1 MDGGLPYDHSSSLQ
15 SLGEGIGSE
24 IEKCHVHPLC
34 PTLLW
39 PMQSFTAG
47 HREAKTLAVFKGGF
61 PGPWDKQE
69 HPVLKKD
76 SHCAFSIG
84 RAIAQG
90 QSSSG
95 SQHREGRSNC
105 TAGSCQCPNEG
116 PRVGGR
122 GVLPALAFPGL
133 FMLDQ
138 LLVSS
143 GVVLVPPNIEYIVP
157 EVNRAHSWGCSRWFC
172 PVRRAQ
178 GRETLWGAPCPEGR
192 TLWGP
197 WCSLLL
203 PAPSDLKERLCLAV
217 APALAAPSPAQVS
230 LCREVQGKGK
240 ILREAGEGGKQA
252 LREGAQHGLKA
263 PSQRAFVRPGRA
275 QRRCQPRGAVLAPV
289 APGDPKS
296 SAACPAPRPSDVPV
310 GRMQLGIPITPL
322 GSAPGRAVPG
332 PTARSR
338 K

>member
-1 MDGGLPYDHSSSLQ
+1 MKLKSVMYILCAQRSFGPCSPSLQ
-15 SLGEGIGSE
+15 DT
-24 IEKCHVHPLC
+24 VRPR
-34 PTLLW
+34 LW
-39 PMQSFTAG
+39 QC
-47 HREAKTLAVFKGGF
+47 LKGGF
-61 PGPWDKQE
+61 PGHGTSRNIQCLRKTHIVLSVLDGPLLKDN
-69 HPVLKKD
+69 HPLGA
-76 SHCAFSIG
+76 STG
-84 RAIAQG
+84 RADQ
-90 QSSSG
+90 
-95 SQHREGRSNC
+95 
-105 TAGSCQCPNEG
+105 TGSCQCPNEG

-122 GVLPALAFPGL
+122 RALPALAFPGL

-157 EVNRAHSWGCSRWFC
+157 EVNRAHSWGCSRWLC